1 MQAAQVAQQ
10 LRDRL
15 TPVVER
21 AGYDLEDVV
30 VTPAGKR
37 RLVRLLVDKDGGVTL
52 DECAEVSRDVSAVL
66 DDADD
71 VLGQQPYTL
80 EVSSPGVSRP
90 LTEPRHWRRSAGR
103 LVAVTRIDG
112 TSVTGRV
119 LASDEQGADLDVDG
133 SPSRVELADVAKAV
147 VQVELNRSRDEALDD
162 AASAASDE
170 PGEG

>member
-21 AGYDLEDVV
+21 AGYDLEDMV

-52 DECAEVSRDVSAVL
+52 DECAEVSRAVSDVL

-71 VLGQQPYTL
+71 ILGQQPYTL

-90 LTEPRHWRRSAGR
+90 LTLPRHWRRNVDR
-103 LVAVTRIDG
+103 LVKVTRADG
-112 TSVTGRV
+112 STLTGRIT
-119 LASDEQGADLDVDG
+119 AGDEHSADLDVEGVPQTVQYD
-133 SPSRVELADVAKAV
+133 DVTTCV
-147 VQVELNRSRDEALDD
+147 VQVELNRPKTP
-162 AASAASDE
+162 DE
-170 PGEG
+170 PEA

>member
-15 TPVVER
+15 TPAIER

-52 DECAEVSRDVSAVL
+52 DECAEVSRAVSAVL
-66 DDADD
+66 DEADD

-90 LTEPRHWRRSAGR
+90 LTLPRHWRRNVDR
-103 LVAVTRIDG
+103 LVKITRSDG
-112 TSVTGRV
+112 STLTGRIT
-119 LASDEQGADLDVDG
+119 AAHEHSADLDVDG
-133 SPSRVELADVAKAV
+133 ARQSVRYDDVTTCV
-147 VQVELNRSRDEALDD
+147 VQVELNRPTTPDDPEA
-162 AASAASDE
+162 
-170 PGEG
+170 

>member
-1 MQAAQVAQQ
+1 VQAAQVAQQ
-10 LRDRL
+10 VRDRL
-15 TPVVER
+15 TPVVEQ

-52 DECAEVSRDVSAVL
+52 DECAEVSRAVATEL

-90 LTEPRHWRRSAGR
+90 LTLPRHWRRNADR
-103 LVAVTRIDG
+103 LVKVTRTDG
-112 TSVTGRV
+112 STVTGRITS
-119 LASDEQGADLDVDG
+119 SDDTAVGLDVDG
-133 SPSRVELADVAKAV
+133 TSQTLAFDDIVKGV
-147 VQVELNRSRDEALDD
+147 VQVELNRSKATDESEA
-162 AASAASDE
+162 
-170 PGEG
+170 